1 MPIPFAF
8 IAIAAG
14 TAALGIGKSVKAGK
28 DQKDANRTND
38 SAEKIVKRAKNSAE
52 KSRKRSGESVTALG
66 NKKLNVLNNTLM
78 PFVETFEKLHNVEL
92 SESVGLNELQ
102 NFKIDKQFFEELKEM
117 GAMAS
122 SIAGGAAG
130 GAVLGAVTAF
140 GAYGAAMTFG
150 ACATT
155 GTLISSLSGAALTNA
170 TLAFLGGGA
179 LSIGGLGVAGG
190 TAVLGG
196 LVAGPALAV
205 MGFVVGA
212 KASANKE
219 KAYENLANARAFEEE
234 MKTVKVLCKGIRMR
248 ANMFERLLIK
258 LDVILSPLAYNLNK
272 VIDSAGTDYTKYTQ
286 EQKKLVA
293 ACLATAGALKAVLDT
308 PILTEEGN
316 LTKESEKISDSVQ
329 QVLDANPIGE

>member
-1 MPIPFAF
+1 M
-8 IAIAAG
+8 
-14 TAALGIGKSVKAGK
+14 KAGK
-28 DQKDANRTND
+28 DQKEANRTNE
-38 SAEKIVKRAKNSAE
+38 SAERIVKRAKNSAE
-52 KSRKRSGESVTALG
+52 KSRKRSGESITALG
-66 NKKLNVLNNTLM
+66 NKKINVLNNTLM
-78 PFVETFEKLHNVEL
+78 PFVENFEKLHNVEL

-102 NFKIDKQFFEELKEM
+102 NFKVDKQFFEELKEM

-122 SIAGGAAG
+122 SIATGAAS

-155 GTLISSLSGAALTNA
+155 GTVISSLSGAELTNA

-179 LSIGGLGVAGG
+179 LSAGGLGIAGG

-219 KAYENLANARAFEEE
+219 KAYANLANAHTFEEE

-258 LDVILSPLAYNLNK
+258 LDAILAPLTYNLSTL
-272 VIDSAGTDYTKYTQ
+272 IDTVGTDYSMYTQ
-286 EQKKLVA
+286 EQKNLVA
-293 ACLATAGALKAVLDT
+293 ACLSTAGALKAVLDT

-316 LTKESEKISDSVQ
+316 LTKESERISDNIM
-329 QVLDANPIGE
+329 QVLDSNPIGK